1 MKLLSSSF
9 WAALVAS
16 ASLALAGCSGASNAI
31 GGGGNQ
37 TCTTT
42 PCGIG
47 DNSIQT
53 CTTEPSGGCSTVTY
67 TVGGQSFQCN
77 SCSGCTSAAQQAATA
92 CVNGPT
98 DGGTGND
105 GGVTDG
111 GDSGVCSAPVACGSG
126 GRTYEECT
134 IVGAGGACVSIDYRT
149 SDGHNFSC
157 PGCESCAAIAEDLQS
172 YCATPPSDSGTGQT
186 ACSTSVAC
194 GNTGTTYEECT
205 TTSGG
210 ACESIEYKLS
220 NGLSY
225 ACASCSNCSAAQ
237 QSLDAYCSGTV
248 SPTTNCTSWA
258 NCGGS
263 SLEYEECTTS
273 LNGTCESIYYQTSDS
288 EMFQCNS
295 CGDCGAALSSMESYC
310 ASTETPVT
318 TCGAYAACGDG
329 SVEYELCTTTTGG
342 ACTSE
347 YYSTTDGNTFSCTG
361 CDCSSASTS
370 LANYCAS
377 LTENTCSPAC
387 TSGYLCCNCSGTEEC
402 LSSGGGIDTC
412 ASYGCE

>member
-16 ASLALAGCSGASNAI
+16 ASLALAACSGASNGI

-37 TCTTT
+37 TCQTVACGANGSTYTECST
-42 PCGIG
+42 PA
-47 DNSIQT
+47 
-53 CTTEPSGGCSTVTY
+53 SGGCSNFQYSANGQTQTCNTCTGCAQALQTVL
-67 TVGGQSFQCN
+67 
-77 SCSGCTSAAQQAATA
+77 TA
-92 CVNGPT
+92 CLSEPI
-98 DGGTGND
+98 DGGGS
-105 GGVTDG
+105 DG

-134 IVGAGGACVSIDYRT
+134 IVGAGGSCVSIDYRT

-157 PGCESCAAIAEDLQS
+157 PGCQSCAGVAENLQS
-172 YCATPPSDSGTGQT
+172 YCATPPGDGGTGKT

-205 TTSGG
+205 TTASGG
-210 ACESIEYKLS
+210 GCESIEYKLS

-237 QSLDAYCSGTV
+237 QELDAYCSGTDN
-248 SPTTNCTSWA
+248 PTTNCTSWA
-258 NCGGS
+258 TCGSS

-273 LNGTCESIYYQTSDS
+273 VNGTCESIYYQTSDS

-318 TCGAYAACGDG
+318 TCGAYAPCGSG

-342 ACTSE
+342 VCTSE
-347 YYSTTDGNTFSCTG
+347 YYSTTDGNTFTCTG
-361 CDCSSASTS
+361 CDCSSAGTS
-370 LANYCAS
+370 LSTYCAS
-377 LTENTCSPAC
+377 LNASTCSPAC
-387 TSGYLCCNCSGTEEC
+387 TAGYLCCNCSGTEEC

-412 ASYGCE
+412 SSYGCE